1 MQRTGRYVGRGA
13 AMICNALD
21 LDLVLVGGAV
31 ALGFGATF
39 FNAAQLELDDYVH
52 RPHGHMP
59 RISST
64 RLADRGP
71 LIGAG
76 AVAIRSARRAA
87 MH

>member
-52 RPHGHMP
+52 RPMGICREFLLP
-59 RISST
+59 AS
-64 RLADRGP
+64 
-71 LIGAG
+71 LI
-76 AVAIRSARRAA
+76 VA
-87 MH
+87 H

>member
-1 MQRTGRYVGRGA
+1 
-13 AMICNALD
+13 
-21 LDLVLVGGAV
+21 
-31 ALGFGATF
+31 
-39 FNAAQLELDDYVH
+39 VH

-87 MH
+87 MR